1 MWLQRR
7 EITAGMRNFQHSP
20 RVKSL
25 NSEAIFKQLG
35 ANCTSHQSKF
45 WSCNAHFAASVDMN
59 CNAPNSGARLWAITQ
74 LMGWCRTVQFLHTSF
89 FRFTCHSSVTQHTTG
104 DPEGKKKERERERD
118 RDYLLWQNWFNK
130 AKYGY
135 EWFKAWSGGPY
146 FLMSRVQAIF
156 PL

>member
-1 MWLQRR
+1 
-7 EITAGMRNFQHSP
+7 MRNFQHSP

-89 FRFTCHSSVTQHTTG
+89 FRFTCHSVCDTAYYWR
-104 DPEGKKKERERERD
+104 PIRKKKRERERETETIYSGKTD
-118 RDYLLWQNWFNK
+118 STKQNTVMND
-130 AKYGY
+130 
-135 EWFKAWSGGPY
+135 
-146 FLMSRVQAIF
+146 SRHGQGVLIS
-156 PL
+156 